1 MIEIVTFGGKFK
13 QLEKNVDGSKISIID
28 IDARGQGEE
37 QGQGQDPFQIWLSHI
52 ISKYDSLADYTLF
65 LTDDPIQ
72 FTKFKDAEQLLS
84 VLKVEPSLFCDK
96 TQWCNV
102 LKCNENGTPHH
113 PGLPLKQWFTK
124 LFPSMSPPLV
134 YEFVQGGHV
143 LMSKRKIMSHPLVFY
158 QYLLKTL
165 TEGDLSRY
173 ILERLWGYL

>member
-72 FTKFKDAEQLLS
+72 FTK
-84 VLKVEPSLFCDK
+84 LK
-96 TQWCNV
+96 
-102 LKCNENGTPHH
+102 
-113 PGLPLKQWFTK
+113 
-124 LFPSMSPPLV
+124 MR
-134 YEFVQGGHV
+134 Y
-143 LMSKRKIMSHPLVFY
+143 KI
-158 QYLLKTL
+158 
-165 TEGDLSRY
+165 
-173 ILERLWGYL
+173 I